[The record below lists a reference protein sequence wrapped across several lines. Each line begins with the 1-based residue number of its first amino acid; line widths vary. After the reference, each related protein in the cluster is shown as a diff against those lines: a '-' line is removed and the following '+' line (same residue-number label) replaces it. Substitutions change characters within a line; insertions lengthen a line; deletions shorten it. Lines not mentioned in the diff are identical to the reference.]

1 MPDQQHVERPFQAAA
16 ELRLGS
22 LDDATAAYI
31 LAVHPLFEDLRQ
43 VSAQLAGL
51 LVLAASGSKSATPDH
66 PLLKSA
72 TELHRASLDALRSTR
87 PTERARLHHQC
98 MLRAARSLS
107 QALAAA
113 QESEID
119 PILTPL
125 KTAHEH
131 LQRAANQLPGFE
143 MVDFKQGCCA

>member
-1 MPDQQHVERPFQAAA
+1 MLKHV
-16 ELRLGS
+16 
-22 LDDATAAYI
+22 DDGTAAYI
-31 LAVHPLFEDLRQ
+31 IDVHPLFEDLRQ

-51 LVLAASGSKSATPDH
+51 MVLASAGSKSATTDH

-72 TELHRASLDALRSTR
+72 IELHRGAVDALRNAR
-87 PTERARLHHQC
+87 PTARASFHHQC
-98 MLRAARSLS
+98 LIQAALALS

-113 QESEID
+113 KEPEID
-119 PILTPL
+119 PVLTPL
-125 KTAHEH
+125 KAAGEH